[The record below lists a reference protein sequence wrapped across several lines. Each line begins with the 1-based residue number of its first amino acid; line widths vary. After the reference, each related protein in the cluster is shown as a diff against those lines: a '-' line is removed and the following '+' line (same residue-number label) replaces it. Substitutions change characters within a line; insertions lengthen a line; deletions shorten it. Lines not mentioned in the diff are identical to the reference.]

1 MVSLVMMIK
10 GIAKDFYINLKQTDP
25 GRDLIEVASL
35 EDGTRRRLLAEDQVT
50 MMTIIMMMIIMTMMV
65 MTMVVTIHHLP
76 SR

>member
-1 MVSLVMMIK
+1 MMIK
-10 GIAKDFYINLKQTDP
+10 GIAKDFYIDLKQTDP

-50 MMTIIMMMIIMTMMV
+50 VMMIIMTMM
-65 MTMVVTIHHLP
+65 MMVVTIHHLP

>member
-50 MMTIIMMMIIMTMMV
+50 MMTIIMKMMMMVMV

>member
-1 MVSLVMMIK
+1 M
-10 GIAKDFYINLKQTDP
+10 KQTDP